1 MTINNNSTL
10 LKGDNPERIAFLL
23 IPFCNFPKSQLT
35 RIRKPTTE
43 VTEKDKAW
51 SFWSWLYNF

>member
-43 VTEKDKAW
+43 VTEKDSLVLLELA
-51 SFWSWLYNF
+51 L